1 MKRFI
6 RDQYFDI
13 ITLEKNL
20 RDYKQRLV
28 LTGQLVEN
36 KEKEKIS

>member
-1 MKRFI
+1 MERFI
-6 RDQYFDI
+6 LDQYFDI
-13 ITLEKNL
+13 ITPEKNL

-28 LTGQLVEN
+28 LTDQLVEN